1 MMKRITFDG
10 LFCDIAK
17 CEDTPGGSYCENGTC
32 SQRQVWERLKAIE
45 NILGDTYDL
54 EHIRDLLQAEQDG
67 RLVVLPCKV
76 GDTVWL
82 LKKKCKYAGEDND
95 PWCSCDQYW
104 DNVYHKHMW
113 GCAGKDDEGKQFD
126 CEKRDMEWYAQ
137 QIEYSLVLYSP
148 NIVLGK
154 NLFLTREEAEAELAI
169 EGDKDH
175 A

>member
-67 RLVVLPCKV
+67 RLVVLPKPSDTDVYIVYYDECGAGGMCLDYPYCDDCKDHTPKIREAKLNCTMV
-76 GDTVWL
+76 NSIGKTV
-82 LKKKCKYAGEDND
+82 
-95 PWCSCDQYW
+95 
-104 DNVYHKHMW
+104 
-113 GCAGKDDEGKQFD
+113 
-126 CEKRDMEWYAQ
+126 
-137 QIEYSLVLYSP
+137 
-148 NIVLGK
+148 
-154 NLFLTREEAEAELAI
+154 FLTREEAEAAI
-169 EGDKDH
+169 KEVDH